1 MIGTTLLNYRIT
13 DKLGAGGMGEV
24 WRAEDTKLGR
34 EVALKVLPDEFA
46 QDPDRM
52 ARFEREAKVLASL
65 NHPNIAT
72 LYGLETAIPSGT
84 ERETETGTDPNSK
97 LKTKN
102 SKLPAD
108 TDSNAGAER
117 NSKLRTQNSKLP
129 ANAGPTT
136 FLAMELVEG
145 EDLSE
150 RIKRGPVPVEEAV
163 AIALQIAEALEAAHE
178 QGIVHRDLKPAN
190 IKLRPDGTV
199 KVLDFGLAKAWD
211 AETGDSS
218 LSLSPTLTAHAT
230 AAGVIIGTA
239 AYMSPEQAAGVSA
252 DRRADIW
259 AFGVVLWEMLTGNKL
274 FDGETVSHV
283 LAAVLKDEVDLD
295 ALPDRTPAR
304 LRELIERCLKKK
316 PKQRL
321 QAIGDA
327 RILLEEYRDDPETF
341 DRPTSAATPEVVL
354 KPMWKRA
361 IPWAAVLAATVAALS
376 LGLLLIGRE
385 APEQRVIRFE
395 TPPPEGGRFHLAP
408 DNPGPVAVSPDGRM
422 IAYSA
427 RTADGIIQLW
437 VRALDE
443 AEARP
448 LPGTG
453 NAQYPFWSSDSRR
466 IGFFA
471 GNKLRVIEAVGGPPL
486 ALCDAAD
493 GKGGSWSQDGVIV
506 FSPSYNSPLHRVSE
520 AGGES
525 TPITE
530 FDADRKDNSH
540 RHPRFLPN
548 GRHFLYM
555 ARSASGSSE
564 GHAVMIGSLD
574 GSQDRVLFRAP
585 AAVEYASG
593 HILFVRERTLMA
605 RPFDAGK
612 LEFTGDAFPISEAVT
627 LLAPGTVVG
636 VFSASQNG
644 VLAYQAG
651 EGQDGSFRLV
661 WRDRE
666 GKELGTIG
674 EPGSYDEVHVI
685 PGGELA
691 TVTLEENSAGTG
703 DVWVIDL
710 RRNLFTRFTFD
721 PGYESGVTPSP
732 DGETLFFT
740 AERNGVYTL
749 LKKEIGGS
757 GEGEVILESTTE
769 MYPSSV
775 SPDGENLA
783 FFKGGDD
790 SSWDIWILP
799 LSGETEASPFIETE
813 FGEAFAMFS
822 PDGRWLAYMSN
833 ESGSPEIYVTAFP
846 KPGRKWQIST
856 SGGQSPR
863 WTENG
868 SEIVYHASDGTLIA
882 VRIEPRGGGL
892 LIGEASP
899 LFNTGL
905 QPSGQPLWALSPD
918 GERVL
923 AMETVSDHDAP
934 NLSVV
939 VNWPDAG
946 GRS

>member
-1 MIGTTLLNYRIT
+1 MIGTTLLYFRIT

-34 EVALKVLPDEFA
+34 EVALKVLPEEFA
-46 QDPDRM
+46 QDPERM

-72 LYGLETAIPSGT
+72 LYGLESAVPSGSGS
-84 ERETETGTDPNSK
+84 ESGTGPNSK
-97 LKTKN
+97 LKT
-102 SKLPAD
+102 
-108 TDSNAGAER
+108 
-117 NSKLRTQNSKLP
+117 QNSKLSARADP
-129 ANAGPTT
+129 IT

-163 AIALQIAEALEAAHE
+163 AIALQIAEGLEAAHE

-190 IKLRPDGTV
+190 IKLSPDGTV

-239 AYMSPEQAAGVSA
+239 AYMSPEQAAGIAA

-259 AFGVVLWEMLTGNKL
+259 AFGVVLWEMLTGHKL

-283 LAAVLKDEVDLD
+283 LASVLKDEVDLD
-295 ALPDRTPAR
+295 ALPEETPAR

-327 RILLEEYRDDPETF
+327 RILLEEYRADPETF
-341 DRPTSAATPEVVL
+341 DRPTIAAIPGAV
-354 KPMWKRA
+354 PQPAWRRA
-361 IPWAAVLAATVAALS
+361 LPWAAAVAATVAALS

-385 APEQRVIRFE
+385 VPERRVIRFE
-395 TPPPEGGRFHLAP
+395 TPPPEDGRFHLAP

-422 IAYSA
+422 IAYSG
-427 RTADGIIQLW
+427 RTADGVIQLW
-437 VRALDE
+437 VRALHE
-443 AEARP
+443 AAARP

-453 NAQYPFWSSDSRR
+453 NAQYPFWSPDSRR

-471 GNKLRVIEAVGGPPL
+471 GNKLRVVEAVGGPPL

-493 GKGGSWSQDGVIV
+493 GKGATWSQDGVIV
-506 FSPSYNSPLHRVSE
+506 FSPTYNSPLHRVAE
-520 AGGES
+520 TGGES
-525 TPITE
+525 TPVTE

-540 RHPRFLPN
+540 RHPRFLPD
-548 GRHFLYM
+548 GQHFLYM

-574 GSQDRVLFRAP
+574 GSEDRALFRAP
-585 AAVEYASG
+585 TAAEYASE
-593 HILFVRERTLMA
+593 HILFVRDRTLMA
-605 RPFDAGK
+605 QPFDAGK
-612 LEFTGDAFPISEAVT
+612 LEFSGDAFPIAEVVT

-651 EGQDGSFRLV
+651 EGQEGSFRLV

-666 GKELGTIG
+666 GNELGTVG

-691 TVTLEENSAGTG
+691 AVSLEENSAGTG
-703 DVWVIDL
+703 DIWVIDL

-721 PGYESGVTPSP
+721 PGYESGLTPTP
-732 DGETLFFT
+732 DGKALFYS
-740 AERNGVYTL
+740 AQKRGVYAL
-749 LKKEIGGS
+749 MRKEIGGS
-757 GEGEVILESTTE
+757 GEGEILLESTTE

-775 SPDGENLA
+775 SPDGEHLA
-783 FFKGGDD
+783 FHKGGDD

-799 LSGETEASPFIETE
+799 LSGETEAYPFIQTE

-833 ESGSPEIYVTAFP
+833 ESGRPEIYVMAFP
-846 KPGRKWQIST
+846 ESGRKWQIST
-856 SGGQSPR
+856 SGGQAAR
-863 WTENG
+863 WNESG
-868 SEIVYHASDGTLIA
+868 SEILYHATDGTLTA
-882 VRIEPRGGGL
+882 VRVEPRDGGL
-892 LIGEASP
+892 LIGEATP
-899 LFNTGL
+899 LFNTRL
-905 QPSGQPLWALSPD
+905 QPSGSHFWALSPD
-918 GERVL
+918 GENVL
-923 AMETVSDHDAP
+923 VMETISDHDAP

-939 VNWPDAG
+939 VNWLEAG
-946 GRS
+946 SGR

>member
-1 MIGTTLLNYRIT
+1 MIGTTLLHYRIT

-24 WRAEDTKLGR
+24 WLAEDTKLGR

-72 LYGLETAIPSGT
+72 LYGLESAVPSGT
-84 ERETETGTDPNSK
+84 GTGTGSGSGTETGMGGNSK
-97 LKTKN
+97 LK
-102 SKLPAD
+102 
-108 TDSNAGAER
+108 
-117 NSKLRTQNSKLP
+117 TQNSKLP
-129 ANAGPTT
+129 EDAGPCPTT

-239 AYMSPEQAAGVSA
+239 AYMSPEQAAGVAA

-259 AFGVVLWEMLTGNKL
+259 AFGVVLWEMLTGYKL
-274 FDGETVSHV
+274 FEGETVSHV
-283 LAAVLKDEVDLD
+283 LASVLKDEVDLD
-295 ALPDRTPAR
+295 ALPEETPAR
-304 LRELIERCLKKK
+304 LRELIERCLRKK

-327 RILLEEYRDDPETF
+327 RILLEEYRTDPESF
-341 DRPTSAATPEVVL
+341 DRPKFAAAPEAVPQ
-354 KPMWKRA
+354 PMLKRA
-361 IPWAAVLAATVAALS
+361 VPWAAALVATVAALF
-376 LGLLLIGRE
+376 LGLLLVGRE
-385 APEQRVIRFE
+385 VPERRVIRFE

-422 IAYSA
+422 IAYSS
-427 RTADGIIQLW
+427 RTADGVIQLW
-437 VRALDE
+437 VRALHE
-443 AEARP
+443 AAARP
-448 LPGTG
+448 LPGTE
-453 NAQYPFWSSDSRR
+453 NAQYPFWSPDSRH

-471 GNKLRVIEAVGGPPL
+471 GNKLRVIEAAGGPPL
-486 ALCDAAD
+486 ALCDASD
-493 GKGGSWSQDGVIV
+493 GKGATWSNDGVIV
-506 FSPSYNSPLHRVSE
+506 FAPSYNSPLHRVAE

-525 TPITE
+525 TPVTA

-540 RHPRFLPN
+540 RHPRFLPD

-585 AAVEYASG
+585 TAVEYASG
-593 HILFVRERTLMA
+593 HILFIRERTLMA

-612 LEFTGDAFPISEAVT
+612 LEFSGDAFPIAEVVT

-666 GKELGTIG
+666 GNELGTVG
-674 EPGSYDEVHVI
+674 EPGSYDEVHII

-691 TVTLEENSAGTG
+691 AVSLEENSAGTG
-703 DVWVIDL
+703 DIWVIDL

-721 PGYESGVTPSP
+721 PGYESGLTPTP
-732 DGETLFFT
+732 DGKALFYS
-740 AERNGVYTL
+740 AQKSGVYAL
-749 LKKEIGGS
+749 MNKEIGGS
-757 GEGEVILESTTE
+757 GEGEILLESTTE

-775 SPDGENLA
+775 SPDGEYLA
-783 FFKGGDD
+783 FHKGGDD
-790 SSWDIWILP
+790 SSWDIWVLP
-799 LSGETEASPFIETE
+799 LSGEAEPYSFIETE

-846 KPGRKWQIST
+846 ESGRKWQIST
-856 SGGQSPR
+856 SGGQAAR
-863 WTENG
+863 WNSSG
-868 SEIVYHASDGTLIA
+868 SEILYHATDGTLTA
-882 VRIEPRGGGL
+882 VRVEPRDGGL
-892 LIGEASP
+892 LIGEATP
-899 LFNTGL
+899 IFNTRL
-905 QPSGQPLWALSPD
+905 QPSGSHFWALSPD

-923 AMETVSDHDAP
+923 AMETISDHDAP

-939 VNWPDAG
+939 VNWLEAG
-946 GRS
+946 NGR